1 MSTRFGKSEIAS
13 IIFMVMLLFM
23 MILLIFPS
31 KSLAAASF
39 LLETQNAEKLDL
51 VVGKSVILKSFEP
64 VQRLSIAAPEIADFV
79 LLSAHEIY
87 LTGKTAGATNLTLW
101 QNKKVAAIYDLEVA
115 YDISRLKQKL
125 HDLLP
130 DERDLRVIATHDSIT
145 LSGLISSTTNLS
157 QALALAGAFAPENK
171 VVNLLKVA
179 GVHQV
184 MLEVRVAEMSRSL
197 TKRLGFNFSY
207 LSSGGGFGISTLGGL
222 ASMVSPDDAVLAAGP
237 VGLAI
242 SPAVNALF
250 RFNTGS
256 ATWTGLIDALKDDG
270 LLKILAEPTLV
281 ALSGH
286 TAYFLAG
293 GEFPVPVPQGLGTVG
308 IDYKQFG
315 VSLSFTPTVL
325 SPDKISIKVV
335 PEVSELDFSTAIQT
349 QGFVVPGTTTRRTS
363 TVVELADGQSFA
375 IAGLLRE
382 TVVDSL
388 SKYPLLG
395 DIPILGALFR
405 SRSFQ
410 KKETELIIVITPR
423 LVKPLDMA
431 KQTLP
436 TDFYI
441 EPSDTELYFL
451 GLMQGRKQA
460 SDVSGELDGVF
471 GYTMPISR

>member
-23 MILLIFPS
+23 MILLIFSS

-39 LLETQNAEKLDL
+39 FLETRNAEKLDL
-51 VVGKSVILKSFEP
+51 VVGKSVILKSSEP
-64 VQRLSIAAPEIADFV
+64 VQRLSIAAPAIADFV
-79 LLSAHEIY
+79 LLSPREIY

-145 LSGLISSTTNLS
+145 LSGLISSTANLS

-207 LSSGGGFGISTLGGL
+207 LSSGGDFGISTLGGL
-222 ASMVSPDDAVLAAGP
+222 VSPAADGVLAAGP

-256 ATWTGLIDALKDDG
+256 ATWTGLIDALKEDG

-281 ALSGH
+281 ALSGQ
-286 TAYFLAG
+286 TADFLAG

-308 IDYKQFG
+308 IEYKQFG

-335 PEVSELDFSTAIQT
+335 PEVSELDFSTAVRIE
-349 QGFVVPGTTTRRTS
+349 GFVVPGTTTRRTS

-423 LVKPLDMA
+423 LVKPFDMA

-441 EPSDTELYFL
+441 EPSDTELYLL

-460 SDVSGELDGVF
+460 SDVRGELDGVF
-471 GYTMPISR
+471 GYTVPISR

>member
-39 LLETQNAEKLDL
+39 LLETRNAEKLDL
-51 VVGKSVILKSFEP
+51 VVGKSVILKSSEP
-64 VQRLSIAAPEIADFV
+64 VQRLSIAAPAIADFV
-79 LLSAHEIY
+79 LLSPREIY

-207 LSSGGGFGISTLGGL
+207 LSSGGDFGISTLGGL
-222 ASMVSPDDAVLAAGP
+222 VSPADGVLAAGP

-281 ALSGH
+281 ALSGQ
-286 TAYFLAG
+286 TADFLAG

-423 LVKPLDMA
+423 LVKPFDMA

-441 EPSDTELYFL
+441 EPSDTDLYLL

-460 SDVSGELDGVF
+460 SDVRGELDGVF